1 MTISPLGWDSTRFD
15 LFQPA
20 VSCCVKN
27 SEVAVVLLPI
37 ISAEY
42 IQLLLEESG
51 GMILYLRCLDR
62 LTILK
67 GLIVFAGV

>member
-1 MTISPLGWDSTRFD
+1 MTISSLRWDSTRFD

-27 SEVAVVLLPI
+27 SEVAVVLLPV

-62 LTILK
+62 LAILK
-67 GLIVFAGV
+67 GLIVFTGV